1 MNATY
6 IQKPVSFPS
15 VRLVSSRMLF
25 ISLLSHGAR
34 TYPAPS
40 RICASL
46 KRQPAFSIASHC
58 SLLKLVTTSQTE
70 SRRCFVRKGFHRRSP
85 LCCSAPSAFLVGE
98 PCGRACAC
106 FRFER
111 RRPRPLGSP
120 SSLVM
125 FGLSAGDYERPPLA
139 GERPPPAGERP
150 PPAGERP
157 PPAGERPPPRRA
169 RVICDSLL

>member
-15 VRLVSSRMLF
+15 VRLLSGRMFL

-40 RICASL
+40 RIWASL
-46 KRQPAFSIASHC
+46 THQPTSNISSHC

-85 LCCSAPSAFLVGE
+85 LCCSAPSAFLSGE
-98 PCGRACAC
+98 PCACAC

-111 RRPRPLGSP
+111 RRPRPATFSCGSP
-120 SSLVM
+120 SSSVM
-125 FGLSAGDYERPPLA
+125 FGLSAGDY
-139 GERPPPAGERP
+139 ERPPPAGERP
-150 PPAGERP
+150 PPAGEM
-157 PPAGERPPPRRA
+157 ANGLLLRA
-169 RVICDSLL
+169 RGDLR